1 MRIKLNKKLLV
12 RKEDGSVNRITINQ
26 KDYYKFILPKGCDFG
41 NTLDENGNEVGKLP
55 DSIRASF
62 IVPVWYTSQAIEGE
76 LCYIDFPDNYKYL
89 KITLDLGKSE
99 ERLEDGRHKHL
110 FSAIE
115 NISPNELADIIED
128 TKWLSFTVS
137 VKQLGKPYQT
147 EQGNKR
153 ISILLPKHAGDLMGC
168 RATISQNCI
177 KEIKGRDDI
186 KIVNIPKNSKF
197 NIMRSKIVGQ
207 DIENQMKPVFGD
219 KIIEAT
225 VTGKELFELFKKP
238 NEYEEQTTHEVE
250 SEEMEQGL

>member
-153 ISILLPKHAGDLMGC
+153 ISILLPKYAGDLMGC
-168 RATISQNCI
+168 RATSHHASPA
-177 KEIKGRDDI
+177 R
-186 KIVNIPKNSKF
+186 
-197 NIMRSKIVGQ
+197 R
-207 DIENQMKPVFGD
+207 
-219 KIIEAT
+219 
-225 VTGKELFELFKKP
+225 
-238 NEYEEQTTHEVE
+238 
-250 SEEMEQGL
+250 

>member
-99 ERLEDGRHKHL
+99 ERLEDGRDKHL

-153 ISILLPKHAGDLMGC
+153 ISILL
-168 RATISQNCI
+168 
-177 KEIKGRDDI
+177 
-186 KIVNIPKNSKF
+186 
-197 NIMRSKIVGQ
+197 Q